1 MPFPGF
7 HYFGT
12 LCPEVLKAGGI
23 LGAVLPFPGFH
34 YFGTLCPEVLKAGGI
49 LVVPPGQR
57 YNDYIGANRQQ
68 K

>member
-1 MPFPGF
+1 MG
-7 HYFGT
+7 
-12 LCPEVLKAGGI
+12 L
-23 LGAVLPFPGFH
+23 

-57 YNDYIGANRQQ
+57 YNDYIGVNRQQ